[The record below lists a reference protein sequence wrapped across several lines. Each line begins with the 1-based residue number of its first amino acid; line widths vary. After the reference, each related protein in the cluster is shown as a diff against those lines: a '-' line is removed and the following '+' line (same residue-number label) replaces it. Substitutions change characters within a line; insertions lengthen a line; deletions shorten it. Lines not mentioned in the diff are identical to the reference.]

1 MDYTAKTEDG
11 YEFFI
16 TVNEDGDIL
25 FPDSAVAN
33 PNGSE
38 DAMGWDTLTQF
49 LEWVTDGIK
58 DGLVTEFTRTGRDP
72 VIEAFIGNT

>member
-38 DAMGWDTLTQF
+38 DSMGWDNLTQF

-72 VIEAFIGNT
+72 VIAAFIGNT

>member
-16 TVNEDGDIL
+16 TANEDGDIL

-38 DAMGWDTLTQF
+38 DSMGWDTLTEF
-49 LEWVTDGIK
+49 LEGVADGVK
-58 DGLVTEFTRTGRDP
+58 DGLVTEFIRTGRDP

>member
-38 DAMGWDTLTQF
+38 DSMGWDTLTQF